1 MSQLALDKPYFLDPA
16 KFRDPERTAKGEPR
30 ASVTLKKLETLWINT
45 GTLCNLEC
53 RNCYI
58 ESSPSNDRLAY
69 ITTNEVAFYLDEI
82 ATHQLGTQVVGFT
95 GGEPF
100 LNPDMLD
107 ILELTLERGF
117 EVLLL
122 TNATKPMLRPR
133 VKKGLLA
140 LRAAYGHQLMLRV
153 SIDHFDLTWHE
164 AERGAETFEPVVKG
178 LQWLTEQGFHVD
190 IAGRLFAGDDE
201 MTMRQG
207 YAALFAERGIALDA
221 MAKQT
226 LVLFPEMDARL
237 DVPEITTECWQ
248 KLNVHPDT
256 MMCASSRMIVKRK
269 GADHPSVVACTLLP
283 YDERFDLGH
292 TLAQAAKTV
301 ALNHPHCAQFCVLG
315 GASCGGS

>member
-1 MSQLALDKPYFLDPA
+1 MSQLAEQKPYFLDPA
-16 KFRDPERTAKGEPR
+16 KFRDPECTAKGETR
-30 ASVTLKKLETLWINT
+30 AAVTLQKLETLWINT
-45 GTLCNLEC
+45 GTLCNLTC

-69 ITTNEVAFYLDEI
+69 ITTDEVALYLDEI
-82 ATHQLGTQVVGFT
+82 ATHQLGTQVIGFT

-100 LNPDMLD
+100 LNPQMLD
-107 ILELTLERGF
+107 MLELTLARGF
-117 EVLLL
+117 AVLLL

-140 LRAAYGHQLMLRV
+140 MQAAYGDKLTMRV
-153 SIDHFDLTWHE
+153 SIDHFDPVWHE
-164 AERGAETFEPVVKG
+164 AERGADTFEPVIKG
-178 LQWLTEQGFHVD
+178 LQWLTQHGFHVD

-201 MTMRQG
+201 MAMRQG

-221 MAKQT
+221 MAPQT

-248 KLNVHPDT
+248 KLNVHPDA

-283 YDERFDLGH
+283 YDERFDLGQ
-292 TLAQAAKTV
+292 TLSQAAKTV

-315 GASCGGS
+315 GASCGGG